1 MRASSILRQVFRGPY
16 QHSRKVLDYSWH
28 QHPSEERQAIQ
39 DAIVTSFLEG
49 GSRPQYAS
57 RPWLVYTAGTM
68 GGGKTRTL
76 KYLDRVG
83 AFPLDDFLIV
93 DPDKIKDCLPEL
105 QQLIAE
111 DPKHAHSRLHKE
123 SGYIAEIIERE
134 ALQSGMNVV
143 VDGSLR
149 NSTWY
154 AAAIGRIRAEFPSYR
169 IAILL
174 VTVSPQTA
182 HARAER
188 RAAITGRYIPKALLD
203 DTIVQV
209 PRSFATLR
217 HLVDFNAVVDN
228 DSDDRDPVLQP
239 PATLESFAAVWR
251 PPPKRPDPVF
261 DVEEAGGSRKAA
273 PAPSPA
279 RDATTDARDS
289 DASPAGSEGSS
300 SGSDGAAVAGAGGA
314 ARTLNGYG
322 APLSSEAPPH
332 AGAAQA
338 SASTAEASGG
348 AGSPEVGSGGRPGDS
363 CLPGDLEIEEL
374 QRLRALAVPV
384 ASR

>member
-1 MRASSILRQVFRGPY
+1 
-16 QHSRKVLDYSWH
+16 
-28 QHPSEERQAIQ
+28 
-39 DAIVTSFLEG
+39 
-49 GSRPQYAS
+49 
-57 RPWLVYTAGTM
+57 M
-68 GGGKTRTL
+68 GAGKTRTL

-239 PATLESFAAVWR
+239 PATLESFVAVWR
-251 PPPKRPDPVF
+251 PPPTRPNPVF
-261 DVEEAGGSRKAA
+261 DEEEAGGSVKAA
-273 PAPSPA
+273 AALVP
-279 RDATTDARDS
+279 RDATADAGDS
-289 DASPAGSEGSS
+289 GGAPAGSRRSEG
-300 SGSDGAAVAGAGGA
+300 DGVALGGAGGA
-314 ARTLNGYG
+314 ADTPSKDG
-322 APLSSEAPPH
+322 ASPSSESRTEGFH
-332 AGAAQA
+332 R
-338 SASTAEASGG
+338 SANTADARGG
-348 AGSPEVGSGGRPGDS
+348 ASHTMGPPGRPPAHS
-363 CLPGDLEIEEL
+363 SLPGDLEVEEL
-374 QRLRALAVPV
+374 QRLRARAVPV